1 MRNTSANAQSRRA
14 LRGGDSTPRWLR
26 RVARPLLFA
35 IGTFTAATL
44 LAGVPVGGPYVL
56 AKQVIAGGGAL
67 SSGGP
72 YVLTATVGQ
81 SVGGLTTTGA
91 LNLQQGFHTARTAP
105 ADELFR
111 NGFE

>member
-1 MRNTSANAQSRRA
+1 MRKSSTNAQSHRASRR
-14 LRGGDSTPRWLR
+14 GDSPARWLI
-26 RVARPLLFA
+26 RVAQPLLLALGLCF
-35 IGTFTAATL
+35 AATL
-44 LAGVPVGGPYVL
+44 LAGTPVGGPYVL
-56 AKQVIAGGGAL
+56 AKQVIAGGGAR

-81 SVGGLTTTGA
+81 SVGGLTTAGA